1 MVMGKKVLVVDDDP
15 DIRMLNKSIVEES
28 GYTPIEAENGEE
40 GLKMAKK
47 ENPDLIILD
56 VLMPKQS
63 GVRLYRDLVTH
74 KSLKHIPII
83 LLSGIAKST
92 FMRSQKALTQFG
104 GAEVPEPEVYLEKP
118 IEPEKLAIRIK
129 EALG

>member
-1 MVMGKKVLVVDDDP
+1 MGKKVLVVDDDP

-47 ENPDLIILD
+47 EKPDLIILD

-63 GVRLYRDLVTH
+63 GVRLYRELVTD
-74 KSLKHIPII
+74 KSLKDIPII

-92 FMRSQKALTQFG
+92 FLRSQKALTQFG

-118 IEPEKLAIRIK
+118 IEAEALANRIK

>member
-1 MVMGKKVLVVDDDP
+1 MIMGKKVLVVDDDP
-15 DIRMLNKSIVEES
+15 DIRMLNKSIVEEC

-63 GVRLYRDLVTH
+63 GVRLYRELVTD
-74 KSLKHIPII
+74 KSLKDIPII

-92 FMRSQKALTQFG
+92 FLRSQKALTQFG

-118 IEPEKLAIRIK
+118 IEPEALAIRIK

>member
-1 MVMGKKVLVVDDDP
+1 MGKKVLVVDDDP

-56 VLMPKQS
+56 VLMPRQS
-63 GVRLYRDLVTH
+63 GVRLYRELVTD
-74 KSLKHIPII
+74 KSLKDIPII

-92 FMRSQKALTQFG
+92 FLRSQKALTQFG

-118 IEPEKLAIRIK
+118 IEPEELAERIK

>member
-1 MVMGKKVLVVDDDP
+1 MGKKVLVVDDDP
-15 DIRMLNKSIVEES
+15 DIRMLNKSIVEEC

-63 GVRLYRDLVTH
+63 GVRLYRELVTD
-74 KSLKHIPII
+74 KSLKDIPII

-92 FMRSQKALTQFG
+92 FLRSQKALTQFG

-118 IEPEKLAIRIK
+118 IEPEALAIRIK

>member
-1 MVMGKKVLVVDDDP
+1 MGKKVLVVDDDP

-28 GYTPIEAENGEE
+28 GYTTIEAENGVE

-63 GVRLYRDLVTH
+63 GVRLYRELVTD
-74 KSLKHIPII
+74 KSLKDIPII

-92 FMRSQKALTQFG
+92 FLRSQKALTQFG

-118 IEPEKLAIRIK
+118 VEPEELAKRIK

>member
-1 MVMGKKVLVVDDDP
+1 MGKKVLVVDDDP

-63 GVRLYRDLVTH
+63 GVRLYRELVTD
-74 KSLKHIPII
+74 KSLKDIPII

-92 FMRSQKALTQFG
+92 FLRSQKALTQFG

-118 IEPEKLAIRIK
+118 IEPEELANRIK

>member
-1 MVMGKKVLVVDDDP
+1 MGKKVLVVDDDP
-15 DIRMLNKSIVEES
+15 DIRMLNKSIVEEC

-63 GVRLYRDLVTH
+63 GVRLYRELVTH
-74 KSLKHIPII
+74 KSLKDIPII

-92 FMRSQKALTQFG
+92 FLRSQKALTQFG

-118 IEPEKLAIRIK
+118 IEPEELANRIK

>member
-1 MVMGKKVLVVDDDP
+1 MGKKVLVVDDDA
-15 DIRMLNKSIVEES
+15 DIRMLNKGIVEES
-28 GYTPIEAENGEE
+28 GYTSIEAADGVE
-40 GLKMAKK
+40 GLEMAKK

-63 GVRLYRDLVTH
+63 GVRMYRELVTD

-83 LLSGIAKST
+83 LFSGIAKST
-92 FMRSQKALTQFG
+92 FLRSQKALTQFG
-104 GAEVPEPEVYLEKP
+104 GEKVPEPEVYLEKP
-118 IEPEKLAIRIK
+118 IEPEELANRIK